1 MAETEIALAQA
12 RPKETALIEA
22 MRQVSITSAALAV
35 APTSTN
41 IEEHLHAYEG
51 AMRLIIEAELD
62 APSARQSTI
71 GKFPRTT

>member
-1 MAETEIALAQA
+1 MMGGEAGLSAA

-35 APTSTN
+35 TPTSAN
-41 IEEHLHAYEG
+41 IEAHLHAYEG

-62 APSARQSTI
+62 AVVQP
-71 GKFPRTT
+71 